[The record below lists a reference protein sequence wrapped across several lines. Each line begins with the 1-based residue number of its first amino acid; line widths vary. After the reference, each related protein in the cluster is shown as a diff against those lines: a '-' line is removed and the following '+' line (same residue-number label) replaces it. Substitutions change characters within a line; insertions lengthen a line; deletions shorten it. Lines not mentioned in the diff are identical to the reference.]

1 MKKTVFNKIIK
12 NPQKNITNTNS
23 SEINKLKTKFPYCEL
38 IHKISLIQAHN
49 NDDINF
55 NEILAL
61 SSLYSTNRRQLFT
74 IINPNVVTTK
84 FTKELNRHHFE
95 EWLQKP
101 LTKPIKSKSE
111 KTTFN
116 RFEKSISDNDFLT
129 TETLAELYFE
139 QGHYERAIQ
148 AYNILCLKYPK
159 KSSFFANRIK
169 DIKTK
174 IN

>member
-1 MKKTVFNKIIK
+1 MKKPIFNKIVK
-12 NPQKNITNTNS
+12 NFKKNIANTNL

-49 NDDINF
+49 DDDINF

-74 IINPNVVTTK
+74 IINPKVAATK
-84 FTKELNRHHFE
+84 FTKELNRHNFE

-101 LTKPIKSKSE
+101 LTKPMKSDFE
-111 KTTFN
+111 KPTFN

>member
-1 MKKTVFNKIIK
+1 MKKTVFNKLINDSK
-12 NPQKNITNTNS
+12 KNISNDNS
-23 SEINKLKTKFPYCEL
+23 SEVNILKTKFPYCEL
-38 IHKISLIQAHN
+38 IHKISLIQAYN

-61 SSLYSTNRRQLFT
+61 SSLYSTNRQKLFT
-74 IINPNVVTTK
+74 IINPVITEVEFK
-84 FTKELNRHHFE
+84 KDLNKHHFE

-101 LTKPIKSKSE
+101 LPKKMQSNSKKPTS
-111 KTTFN
+111 N
-116 RFEKSISDNDFLT
+116 GFEKSIKDNDFLT
-129 TETLAELYFE
+129 TETLAELYCE